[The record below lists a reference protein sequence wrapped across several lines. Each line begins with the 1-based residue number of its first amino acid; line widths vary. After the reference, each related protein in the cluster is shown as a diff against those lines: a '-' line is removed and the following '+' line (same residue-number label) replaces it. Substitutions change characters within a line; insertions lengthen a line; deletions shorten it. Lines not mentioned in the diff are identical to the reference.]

1 MNEMM
6 RLTRDFLFIALLIIG
21 LAANSYG
28 QEGNRYT
35 PPDPY
40 GIGSDA
46 LHYTKYM
53 IINPGY
59 LGPNGLPV
67 PGLRKSVNPSKI
79 DLDMKLEYYFQ
90 ENEQTHDVMID
101 LTIPISD
108 GKAALEVRYV
118 PFEFYEVSESLS
130 RDRRTVSGEALSGHA
145 FGDVYLGAAFQVIKD
160 HRWIPDILFGFSC
173 KTASG
178 TMIEDARHTD
188 SPGYYFDLS
197 LGKRHFLGQEKKH
210 FLRWYMLGGF
220 YAWQTYLDEFPQND
234 AIYYGLGLD
243 LDLGKIYC
251 SNSLRGL
258 SGYMFNGDQPLV
270 YYGEL
275 GIRQG
280 RAAFTLGYE
289 WGINDYPFE
298 CFRFGIKID
307 GTVE

>member
-1 MNEMM
+1 M
-6 RLTRDFLFIALLIIG
+6 RINQDKLFLVLLFFVF
-21 LAANSYG
+21 ASFSNG
-28 QEGNRYT
+28 QDVNRYT

-40 GIGSDA
+40 NLGEDA
-46 LHYTKYM
+46 QHFTKYM

-59 LGPNGLPV
+59 LGPNALPV
-67 PGLRKSVNPSKI
+67 PYLHKGKNPANF
-79 DLDMKLEYYFQ
+79 DLDMKLEYYHQ
-90 ENEQTHDVMID
+90 ANEQTHDVLLD
-101 LTIPISD
+101 LTIPFSE

-118 PFEFYEVSESLS
+118 PFEFYEVGESLS
-130 RDRRTVSGEALSGHA
+130 RERRTVSGEALSGHS
-145 FGDVYLGAAFQVIKD
+145 FGDVYLGAYFQVVKD
-160 HRWIPDILFGFSC
+160 REWVPDVLFGFGC

-178 TMIEDARHTD
+178 TQIEDARHTN
-188 SPGYYFDLS
+188 SPGYYFDGS
-197 LGKRHFLGQEKKH
+197 LGKNIMFGKGKKF
-210 FLRWYMLGGF
+210 FLRWDVLGGF

-275 GIRQG
+275 GVREG
-280 RAAFTLGYE
+280 KAAVTLGYE
-289 WGINDYPFE
+289 WGIKDYPFR
-298 CFRFGIKID
+298 CLRFGIKID

>member
-1 MNEMM
+1 M
-6 RLTRDFLFIALLIIG
+6 RKNQDILFFVFLIFGLTAY
-21 LAANSYG
+21 SYG
-28 QEGNRYT
+28 QDVNRYT

-40 GIGSDA
+40 NLGEDA
-46 LHYTKYM
+46 QHFTKYM

-67 PGLRKSVNPSKI
+67 PYLHKAVNPSKF
-79 DLDMKLEYYFQ
+79 DLDMKLEYYHQ
-90 ENEQTHDVMID
+90 ANEQTHDVMLD
-101 LTIPISD
+101 LKIPVSD

-118 PFEFYEVSESLS
+118 PFEFYEVSQSLS
-130 RDRRTVSGEALSGHA
+130 RERRTVSGEALSGHS
-145 FGDVYLGAAFQVIKD
+145 FGDVYLGAAFQVVKD
-160 HRWIPDILFGFSC
+160 HKWMPDILFGFSC

-178 TMIEDARHTD
+178 TKIEDARHTD

-197 LGKRHFLGQEKKH
+197 LGKSMFLGQENKS
-210 FLRWYMLGGF
+210 FIRWYALGGF

-234 AIYYGLGLD
+234 AIYYGIGID
-243 LDLGKIYC
+243 FDLGKMYC

-275 GIRQG
+275 GIREG
-280 RAAFTLGYE
+280 KAAVTLGYE
-289 WGINDYPFE
+289 WGINDYPFR
-298 CFRFGIKID
+298 CLRFGIKID